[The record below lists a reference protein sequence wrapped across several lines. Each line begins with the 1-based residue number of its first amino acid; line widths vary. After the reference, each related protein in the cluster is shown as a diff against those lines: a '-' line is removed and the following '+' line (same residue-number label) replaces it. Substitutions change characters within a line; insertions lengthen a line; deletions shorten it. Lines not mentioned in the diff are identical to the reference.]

1 MKTTFTSFVVA
12 TTLAVSVH
20 GHGYMLVPKC
30 ENTFI
35 GDTTQFMATI
45 EASSSGFSG
54 SFSGSPSDN
63 TAAFTKGLAASKYK
77 SLKEMINDLGKVTSS
92 DFTMECGYTNPDE
105 TPQPLPETY
114 VEWAHGSGEGFT
126 PSHEGPCEV
135 WCDDVRVFQDD
146 NCAANYPTAPAKVPY
161 DHDAC
166 LGANRLTFYWLAL
179 HSSTWQVYTNCAAL
193 EKTTSTGA
201 TSKYAVDGSSSTP
214 AGSTAGSVATTEG
227 SDDTTTTDAPAATKA
242 PTTTEAPTTQTT
254 TAPVTTEA
262 PITTTAPSVD
272 TGKCNIRRRR
282 H

>member
-1 MKTTFTSFVVA
+1 
-12 TTLAVSVH
+12 
-20 GHGYMLVPKC
+20 
-30 ENTFI
+30 
-35 GDTTQFMATI
+35 MATI

-54 SFSGSPSDN
+54 SFSGSPADN
-63 TAAFTKGLAASKYK
+63 TAAFTKGFEASKYK
-77 SLKEMINDLGKVTSS
+77 SLKEMITDLGKVTSS
-92 DFTMECGYTNPDE
+92 DFTMECGDTNPDE

-146 NCAANYPTAPAKVPY
+146 DCAANYPAAPAKVPY

-166 LGANRLTFYWLAL
+166 LGASRLTFYWLAL

-201 TSKYAVDGSSSTP
+201 TSKYAVGGSSSAPTS
-214 AGSTAGSVATTEG
+214 STESSAATTEG
-227 SDDTTTTDAPAATKA
+227 SDETSTTTTDALVATKA
-242 PTTTEAPTTQTT
+242 TTTEAPATQTT
-254 TAPVTTEA
+254 TAPAATEA
-262 PITTTAPSVD
+262 PATTTAPSVD